1 VITGILPV
9 DKPLGWTSHD
19 VVARARRVA
28 GQKQVGHA
36 GTLDPL
42 ATGVLLLVLGQ
53 ATRLSA
59 YLMDA
64 PKEYRAVVVLGAT
77 TATDD
82 AEAPLLERCDI
93 SHIGRAEIDVVL
105 PRFRG
110 VIQQAPPRYAAVRKD
125 GEKLY
130 VLARR
135 GEEVE
140 IESREVTIHAIAV
153 EEWNPPALRLR
164 VRCGSGTYIRS
175 LARDIGA
182 ALGAGGYLHA
192 LRRTVSGSF
201 DARHCAALDHIQD
214 RPGLLRAL
222 VPPDRAVV
230 EWPAVIVGPDDAAAI
245 ATGRT
250 IALAHEARGSV
261 RIYSEQGHLIA
272 LAEGDGDVLRP
283 FRVFTGGPDETGQ

>member
-1 VITGILPV
+1 MITGILPI

-19 VVARARRVA
+19 VVARTRRVA

-42 ATGVLLLVLGQ
+42 ATGVLLLVLGR
-53 ATRLSA
+53 ATRLSS
-59 YLMDA
+59 YLMAA
-64 PKEYRAVVVLGAT
+64 PKEYRASVVLGAT

-93 SHIGRAEIDVVL
+93 SHIGRAEIDAVL
-105 PRFRG
+105 PRFLG
-110 VIQQAPPRYAAVRKD
+110 VIQQAPPRYAAVRKG

-135 GEEVE
+135 GEEVK
-140 IESREVTIHAIAV
+140 IDPREVTIHEIAV
-153 EEWNPPALRLR
+153 EAWNPPVLRLR

-182 ALGAGGYLHA
+182 ALGVGGYLHA

-201 DARHCAALDHIQD
+201 HARHCAALDQVQD

-245 ATGRT
+245 GTGGT
-250 IALAHEARGSV
+250 VTLAREARGSV
-261 RIYSEQGHLIA
+261 RIYSERGDLIA
-272 LAEGDGDVLRP
+272 LAEGDGDTLRP
-283 FRVFTGGPDETGQ
+283 FRVFTGGPDATGH